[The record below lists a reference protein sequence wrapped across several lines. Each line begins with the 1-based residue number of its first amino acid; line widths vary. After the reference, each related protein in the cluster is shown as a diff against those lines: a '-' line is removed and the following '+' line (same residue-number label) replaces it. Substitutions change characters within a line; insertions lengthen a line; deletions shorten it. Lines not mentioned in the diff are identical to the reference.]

1 MGSKRAHSI
10 DSLKAASAF
19 EVQRQELFK
28 AMAVVDMC
36 RFACASKFTG
46 FDPEQMADALVVVQ
60 DLMAGVVS
68 ALEEAFDATRVG
80 GAS

>member
-10 DSLKAASAF
+10 DCSKAASAL

-36 RFACASKFTG
+36 RFACASKFMG

-60 DLMAGVVS
+60 DLMTGVVS
-68 ALEEAFDATRVG
+68 ALEGEADVLEAG
-80 GAS
+80 GAP

>member
-10 DSLKAASAF
+10 DCSKAASAL
-19 EVQRQELFK
+19 EAQRRELFK
-28 AMAVVDMC
+28 AMAVVNMC

-46 FDPEQMADALVVVQ
+46 FDPEQMADALVVMQ
-60 DLMAGVVS
+60 DLVSGVVS
-68 ALEEAFDATRVG
+68 ALEESPPQAAE

>member
-10 DSLKAASAF
+10 DCSKVASVL
-19 EVQRQELFK
+19 EVQRRELFK
-28 AMAVVDMC
+28 AIAVVDMC

-60 DLMAGVVS
+60 DLVSGVVS
-68 ALEEAFDATRVG
+68 ALEDSGTHKVG